1 LTPPRFASLSI
12 LTGLTTLGPAFT
24 TPNPVNPPA
33 SARLYLLAPG
43 RGGDRIEAIEAEAD
57 LLTALVAFEILL
69 DDDEFVE
76 EEDVC
81 A

>member
-1 LTPPRFASLSI
+1 LTPPRFDSLSI

-33 SARLYLLAPG
+33 SARLYLLAPV
-43 RGGDRIEAIEAEAD
+43 RGGERIEAIEAEAD
-57 LLTALVAFEILL
+57 RLTALVAFELL
-69 DDDEFVE
+69 DDDDGFV
-76 EEDVC
+76 D